1 MTKPLRIAVGGM
13 FTETTHFLTTIVG
26 LEHWRNGFVLEGDEV
41 FALRN
46 ATSEEA
52 GVLAVLDEVGASI
65 LPLAAART
73 VSGGPSSDTTYAFLK
88 EAILQPLRR
97 GLPVD
102 GVLLALHGSMTA
114 ISEDDPEGDL
124 LAAVRE
130 LVGPE
135 VPIVASLDMHANV
148 TARMVASSDAMVSFT
163 RYPHDD
169 TKATGERAARL
180 LLRIIE
186 GTHATMALAKVPV
199 LVSGVRGMTFG
210 DAPMVHLTAAARAL
224 EKQPGVLSVSIIQV
238 HPFNDLPGMG
248 SGAIVITDNDA
259 ARAASLAKEL
269 AQDFWNRRHDFEPEV
284 LSVAEAVARGRA
296 IAGQPVVLVDTAD
309 CVGGGAA
316 GDSIAM
322 LRDLLALGV
331 TEPTLL
337 MVVDPAAA
345 QRCAVAGIG
354 AQLTTTIGYG
364 IDPSWGT
371 PITVTGTVRHLL
383 DGEFV
388 YTGGAYG
395 GTTAHMGLS
404 AVLAI
409 GSISVLVMSRPTYDW
424 ADEQF
429 RAAGLDVRQA
439 KFIGAKNPMNYHFAY
454 DGLAKAHYVVDL
466 PGPNPASTR
475 VLPYKRMQRPF
486 FPFDED
492 IEGLEPALFVNPG
505 AR

>member
-1 MTKPLRIAVGGM
+1 MANPPRVAVGGL
-13 FTETTHFLTTIVG
+13 FTETAHFLTTIVG
-26 LEHWRNGFVLEGDEV
+26 LEHWRNGFVLEGDDV
-41 FALRN
+41 FTLRN
-46 ATSEEA
+46 GTSEEA
-52 GVLAVLDEVGASI
+52 GMLAVLDEVGASI

-73 VSGGPSSDTTYAFLK
+73 VSGGPSSDSTYAFLK
-88 EAILQPLRR
+88 EAILRPLRR

-124 LAAVRE
+124 LSAVRE
-130 LVGPE
+130 HVGPE
-135 VPIVASLDMHANV
+135 VPIVASLDMHANA
-148 TARMVASSDAMVSFT
+148 TARMVDNSNAMVSFT

-169 TKATGERAARL
+169 TKTTGERAARL
-180 LLRIIE
+180 LLRILG
-186 GTHATMALAKVPV
+186 GTQATMALAKVPV
-199 LVSGVRGMTFG
+199 LVSGIRGMTFG

-259 ARAASLAKEL
+259 DRAATLAKEL
-269 AQDFWNRRHDFEPEV
+269 AKDFWNRRHDFEPDV
-284 LSVAEAVARGRA
+284 VSVADAIMRGRA
-296 IAGQPVVLVDTAD
+296 IAGQPVLLVDTAD

-316 GDSIAM
+316 GDSIAL

-337 MVVDPAAA
+337 MVVDPNAA
-345 QRCAVAGIG
+345 QRCAAAGIG
-354 AQLTTTIGYG
+354 ARLTTTLGYG
-364 IDPSWGT
+364 IDPSWGK
-371 PITVTGTVRHLL
+371 PISVTGTVRHLL
-383 DGEFV
+383 DGDFV

-395 GTTAHMGLS
+395 GSMAHMGLS
-404 AVLAI
+404 AVLAV
-409 GSISVLVMSRPTYDW
+409 GSICVLVMSRPTYDW

-439 KFIGAKNPMNYHFAY
+439 KFIGVKNPMNYHFAY

-466 PGPNPASTR
+466 PGPVPASTR

-486 FPFDED
+486 FPLDED
-492 IEGLEPALFVNPG
+492 IEGLEPALFINPA